1 MRIWFKVFQDNHLL
15 MDTTIENCSD
25 DSRTHK
31 VLDAL
36 AECCYTFNLS
46 QPIWLES
53 TIKDFQ
59 RHGRARF
66 TPDAFV
72 EEVDFDFLEIH
83 VIEED

>member
-59 RHGRARF
+59 RHARARF

-72 EEVDFDFLEIH
+72 EEVDFDYLEIH